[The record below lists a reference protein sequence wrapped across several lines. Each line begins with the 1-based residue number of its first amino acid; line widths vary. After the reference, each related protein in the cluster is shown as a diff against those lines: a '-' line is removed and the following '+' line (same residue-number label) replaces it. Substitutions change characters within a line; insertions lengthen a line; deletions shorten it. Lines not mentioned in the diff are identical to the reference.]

1 MKILKKPERTPMM
14 KKNRFILLIII
25 LILSSCAS
33 NEYWKVRIE
42 VSQKP
47 AVNLD
52 KFKEFII
59 TDFFVKKETKNF
71 NINNELK
78 DYFTTELGQTLENK
92 ISSKEIPLEKE
103 DVFKDEDFWKN
114 LSVDAKESVLFT
126 GSIQYT
132 QETRKAL
139 IKKLKKEQESPF
151 PSESKFA
158 QRKFYTLHLEVYLI
172 DTQTGKIVYKRNFRE
187 TKAYKNPNQTA
198 YFAFFDLVK
207 NIKDKLFAHMLGIK
221 KIQERYIIS
230 N

>member
-1 MKILKKPERTPMM
+1 MM
-14 KKNRFILLIII
+14 KKNRFILLVII
-25 LILSSCAS
+25 LVLSSCAS
-33 NEYWKVRIE
+33 NEYWKARIE

-52 KFKEFII
+52 KFKEII
-59 TDFFVKKETKNF
+59 IADFFVKEETKNF

-78 DYFTTELGQTLENK
+78 DFFATELGQKLENK
-92 ISSKEIPLEKE
+92 ISSKKVPLEKE
-103 DVFKDEDFWKN
+103 DIFKDEDFWKN
-114 LSVDAKESVLFT
+114 LSVDEKESVLFT
-126 GSIQYT
+126 GSIQYS

-172 DTQTGKIVYKRNFRE
+172 DTQTGKIVYKRNFKE
-187 TKAYKNPNQTA
+187 TKSYKNPNQTA

-207 NIKDKLFAHMLGIK
+207 NLKDKLFAHMLGTK
-221 KIQERYIIS
+221 RTQERYIIS

>member
-1 MKILKKPERTPMM
+1 M
-14 KKNRFILLIII
+14 KKNRFILLVII
-25 LILSSCAS
+25 LVLSSCAS
-33 NEYWKVRIE
+33 NEYWKARIE

-52 KFKEFII
+52 KFKEII
-59 TDFFVKKETKNF
+59 IADFFVKEETKNF

-78 DYFTTELGQTLENK
+78 DFFATELGQKLENK
-92 ISSKEIPLEKE
+92 ISSKKVPLEKE
-103 DVFKDEDFWKN
+103 DIFKDEDFWKN
-114 LSVDAKESVLFT
+114 LSVDEKESVLFT
-126 GSIQYT
+126 GSIQYS

-172 DTQTGKIVYKRNFRE
+172 DTQTGKIVYKRNFKE
-187 TKAYKNPNQTA
+187 TKSYKNPNQTA

-207 NIKDKLFAHMLGIK
+207 NLKDKLFAHMLGTK
-221 KIQERYIIS
+221 RTQERYIIS